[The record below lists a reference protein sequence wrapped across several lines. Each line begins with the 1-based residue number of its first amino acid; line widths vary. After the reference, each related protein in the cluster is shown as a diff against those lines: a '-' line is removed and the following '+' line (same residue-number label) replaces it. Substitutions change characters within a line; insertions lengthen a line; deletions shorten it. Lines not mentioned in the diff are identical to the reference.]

1 MECPRCRTENP
12 ADHRFCSACGQK
24 LARACPDCQFENSL
38 AAGFCGGCGHAL
50 GAQTPKIAEPVS
62 EGERRPVTVLFA
74 DLVGFTELSSRLD
87 AEDLKAHVDSFYART
102 DRVIA
107 DYGGTVDKHI
117 GDAVMALFGAPVAHG
132 DDSERAVRAA
142 LDIHAR
148 LAKAGP
154 SGPAQSVHIGI
165 AAGEVVAGGF
175 ARGYTVLGESV
186 NLASRLVGLAGAGE
200 TVISDALRQALGSR
214 LIATPLPARALKG
227 IEGLVRAWRV
237 TGLAPA
243 SRDATPF
250 VGRVHDRHLLVGMIT
265 ATKASGRGRVV
276 VLRGE
281 AGIGKSRLLD
291 ETVAEAARAGFAVH
305 RAFVL
310 DFGAGR
316 GQDAVPALALS
327 LLGLGADS
335 DRPARAA
342 AIEAAL
348 ARGLVEADE
357 QALLEEILDL
367 PSSGE
372 RWLIYAAMDNAT
384 RLARKQG
391 LLAALARR
399 TAKQGPLLIA
409 IEDLHWAEPAM
420 LGSVAAL
427 AEATA
432 HDPILLLA
440 TTRPEGDP
448 LDQAWQARLAE
459 AEINRLDLAP
469 LRPADSAALAAS
481 LMTSGDARIAACI
494 ARAQGNPLFLEQLL
508 RHTATGP
515 ADSVPVSLQSVVL
528 GSVAA
533 LAEATAHDPI
543 LLLATT
549 RPEGDPLD
557 QAWQARLAEA
567 EINRL
572 DLAPLR
578 PADSAA
584 LAASLM
590 TSGDARIAAC
600 IARAQGNPLF
610 LEQLLRHTAT
620 GPADSVPVSLQS
632 VVLGRL
638 DRLPPEEKALLQ
650 AASVLGQRFAPE
662 LLAHLL
668 ERRQV
673 EVTGLIEAHLLKPDA
688 AGLVF
693 AHALIRDGVYGS
705 LLKARRRALHR
716 KAADWF
722 HGRDAGLE
730 AEHLDRAEDPG
741 AAVAYLVAAREAS
754 AQFQLSRAEALA
766 RRGGALGSDPAIKGA
781 LAALQGEAAQGLGE
795 TLSALQ
801 AFGLASASLPSGAER
816 LAAMLGQANAL
827 SVLDRLEEALAL
839 LDQAQA
845 EAQRLKLPVLLARI
859 HGLRGNIVFP
869 RGEVARC
876 LAEHS
881 RALELAIEARAPEEE
896 ARAHG
901 GLGDAYYMS
910 GDMASSIRHYERC
923 VRVAA
928 AQGYRRIEVA
938 NRSMYSL
945 GAMFDLDFP
954 GALGEAEAAVKLAIQ
969 VGHRRAEMIAEH
981 MRYWN
986 FIEMGKLEGARKA
999 ALRAIAISRQ
1009 LNARRF
1015 EAEGLMFLG
1024 EALATAGDPEGVLR
1038 LREANVIARETPSYM
1053 LPSGLGL
1060 LAMLT
1065 PDPDEREAALQE
1077 GEALLAEGTVWH
1089 NRVFFNRYAIEAA
1102 WRSGNAAR
1110 MLRYAEALGQVTRE
1124 PTRYLDFLVRR
1135 AHALAA
1141 HLDDHGDRAVLAA
1154 LRDEAVS
1161 RHWQAVLPDLE
1172 TTLARA

>member
-12 ADHRFCSACGQK
+12 AGHRFCSACGQK
-24 LARACPDCQFENSL
+24 LACACPDCQFENSL
-38 AAGFCGGCGHAL
+38 EAGFCGGCGRAL
-50 GAQTPKIAEPVS
+50 GTQTPKTAEPAS

-74 DLVGFTELSSRLD
+74 DLVGFTELSTRLD
-87 AEDLKAHVDSFYART
+87 AEDLKALVEGFYVRVDRA
-102 DRVIA
+102 IA
-107 DYGGTVDKHI
+107 DYGGSVDKHI

-148 LAKAGP
+148 LAEAGP
-154 SGPAQSVHIGI
+154 AGPAQSVHIGI
-165 AAGEVVAGGF
+165 AAGEVIAGGF

-200 TVISDALRQALGSR
+200 TVISDALRQSLGPR
-214 LIATPLPARALKG
+214 LVATPLPAQPLKG

-243 SRDATPF
+243 RRDATPF
-250 VGRVHDRHLLVGMIT
+250 VGRLHDRHLLAGMIT
-265 ATKASGRGRVV
+265 ATRASGRGRMML
-276 VLRGE
+276 LRGE

-291 ETVAEAARAGFAVH
+291 ETAAEAARAGFAVH

-310 DFGAGR
+310 DFGAGK
-316 GQDAVPALALS
+316 GQDAVPALARS
-327 LLGLGADS
+327 FLGLGPDS

-348 ARGLVEADE
+348 ARGLIETGE
-357 QALLEEILDL
+357 RALLEELLDL

-399 TAKQGPLLIA
+399 AAQQAPLLIA

-420 LGSVAAL
+420 LGSIAAL

-432 HDPILLLA
+432 HSPILLLA

-448 LDQAWQARLAE
+448 LDKAWRARLAE
-459 AEINRLDLAP
+459 AEIGTLDLAP
-469 LRPADSAALAAS
+469 LRPADSAALAAA
-481 LMTSGDARIAACI
+481 LMTPGNAHIAACI

-508 RHTATGP
+508 RHTAAGA
-515 ADSVPVSLQSVVL
+515 ADSVPVSV
-528 GSVAA
+528 
-533 LAEATAHDPI
+533 
-543 LLLATT
+543 
-549 RPEGDPLD
+549 
-557 QAWQARLAEA
+557 
-567 EINRL
+567 
-572 DLAPLR
+572 
-578 PADSAA
+578 
-584 LAASLM
+584 
-590 TSGDARIAAC
+590 
-600 IARAQGNPLF
+600 
-610 LEQLLRHTAT
+610 
-620 GPADSVPVSLQS
+620 QS

-638 DRLPPEEKALLQ
+638 DRLPAEEKSLLQ
-650 AASVLGQRFAPE
+650 AASVLGQRFSPE

-673 EVTGLIEAHLLKPDA
+673 EVAVLIEAHLLKPDA

-730 AEHLDRAEDPG
+730 AEHLDRAEDP
-741 AAVAYLVAAREAS
+741 AAAAAYLAAAREAL
-754 AQFQLSRAEALA
+754 AQFQLGRAESLA
-766 RRGGALGSDPAIKGA
+766 SRGGTLGGESPIAGA
-781 LAALQGEAAQGLGE
+781 LAAVLGEAAQGLGE
-795 TLSALQ
+795 TRSALQ
-801 AFGLASASLPSGAER
+801 AFELAAVSLPPGSER

-827 SVLDRLEEALAL
+827 SVLDRLEEALTL
-839 LDQAQA
+839 LDRAQEEA
-845 EAQRLKLPVLLARI
+845 ERLKLPALLARI

-881 RALELAIEARAPEEE
+881 RALELAIEAGAPEEE

-910 GDMASSIRHYERC
+910 GDIASSIRHYERC
-923 VRVAA
+923 VLVAA

-945 GAMFDLDFP
+945 GNMFDLDFR
-954 GALGEAEAAVKLAIQ
+954 GALKEADAAVSLAIQ

-986 FIEMGKLEGARKA
+986 FIETGELEGARKA
-999 ALRAIAISRQ
+999 ALRSVAISRQ

-1024 EALATAGDPEGVLR
+1024 EALATAGDPEGVAR

-1065 PDPDEREAALQE
+1065 RDPDEREAALQE
-1077 GEALLAEGTVWH
+1077 GEALLVSGTVWH
-1089 NRVFFNRYAIEAA
+1089 NRVFFNRYAIEASL
-1102 WRSGNAAR
+1102 RSGDAAR

-1124 PTRYLDFLVRR
+1124 PPRYLDFLVRR
-1135 AHALAA
+1135 ARTLAA
-1141 HLDDHGDRAVLAA
+1141 HLEGIGDRAALAA
-1154 LRDEAVS
+1154 LRDEAMS
-1161 RHWQAVLPDLE
+1161 RHWQAVLPELE
-1172 TTLARA
+1172 TALAQA

>member
-12 ADHRFCSACGQK
+12 ASHRFCSGCGQK

-38 AAGFCGGCGHAL
+38 AAGFCGGCGRAL
-50 GAQTPKIAEPVS
+50 GAPTPKPAEPVS

-142 LDIHAR
+142 LEIHAR
-148 LAKAGP
+148 LAEVGS
-154 SGPAQSVHIGI
+154 SGPVQSVHIGI

-200 TVISDALRQALGSR
+200 TVISDALRQALGGR
-214 LIATPLPARALKG
+214 LVATPLPAQALKG
-227 IEGLVRAWRV
+227 IDGPVRAWRV

-243 SRDATPF
+243 GRDATPF
-250 VGRVHDRHLLVGMIT
+250 VGRVHDRHLLAGMIS
-265 ATKASGRGRVV
+265 ATRASGRGRMM

-291 ETVAEAARAGFAVH
+291 ETVAEAARVGFAVH

-310 DFGAGR
+310 DFGAGK
-316 GQDAVPALALS
+316 GQDAIPALALS
-327 LLGLGADS
+327 LLGLGAES

-342 AIEAAL
+342 ALEAAL

-399 TAKQGPLLIA
+399 AAAEGPLLIA

-420 LGSVAAL
+420 LGPVAAL

-432 HDPILLLA
+432 HHPILLLA

-448 LDQAWQARLAE
+448 LDKAWRAKLIE
-459 AEINRLDLAP
+459 AEVNLLDLAP

-481 LMTSGDARIAACI
+481 LMASSDARIAACI
-494 ARAQGNPLFLEQLL
+494 ERAQGNPLFLEQLL
-508 RHTATGP
+508 RHTAGGP
-515 ADSVPVSLQSVVL
+515 ADSVPVSV
-528 GSVAA
+528 
-533 LAEATAHDPI
+533 
-543 LLLATT
+543 
-549 RPEGDPLD
+549 
-557 QAWQARLAEA
+557 
-567 EINRL
+567 
-572 DLAPLR
+572 
-578 PADSAA
+578 
-584 LAASLM
+584 
-590 TSGDARIAAC
+590 
-600 IARAQGNPLF
+600 
-610 LEQLLRHTAT
+610 
-620 GPADSVPVSLQS
+620 QS

-638 DRLPPEEKALLQ
+638 DRLPPEEKSLLQ
-650 AASVLGQRFAPE
+650 AASVLGQRFSPE

-673 EVTGLIEAHLLKPDA
+673 EVTGLIEAHLLKPDT

-741 AAVAYLVAAREAS
+741 APAAYLVAAREAL
-754 AQFQLSRAEALA
+754 AQFQLGRAESLA
-766 RRGGALGSDPAIKGA
+766 NRGGTLGDEPATKGA
-781 LAALQGEAAQGLGE
+781 LAAVQGEAAQGLGE

-801 AFGLASASLPSGAER
+801 AFGLASASLPPGPER

-845 EAQRLKLPVLLARI
+845 EAQRLELPVLLARI

-881 RALELAIEARAPEEE
+881 RALDLAVEAGAPEEE

-910 GDMASSIRHYERC
+910 GDMASSMRHYERC

-945 GAMFDLDFP
+945 GSMFDLDFP
-954 GALGEAEAAVKLAIQ
+954 GALREAEAAVKLAIQ

-986 FIEMGKLEGARKA
+986 FIEMGEVEGARKA

-1009 LNARRF
+1009 LKARRF

-1024 EALATAGDPEGVLR
+1024 EALATAGDPEGVVW

-1065 PDPDEREAALQE
+1065 PDPEEREAALQE
-1077 GEALLAEGTVWH
+1077 GEALLAAGTVWH

-1102 WRSGNAAR
+1102 WRSGDAAR
-1110 MLRYAEALGQVTRE
+1110 ISRYAEALGQVTRE

-1135 AHALAA
+1135 ARALAA
-1141 HLDDHGDRAVLAA
+1141 HLEGNGDRAALAA
-1154 LRDEAVS
+1154 LRDEAAS
-1161 RHWQAVLPDLE
+1161 RHWQAVLPELE
-1172 TTLARA
+1172 TALARA